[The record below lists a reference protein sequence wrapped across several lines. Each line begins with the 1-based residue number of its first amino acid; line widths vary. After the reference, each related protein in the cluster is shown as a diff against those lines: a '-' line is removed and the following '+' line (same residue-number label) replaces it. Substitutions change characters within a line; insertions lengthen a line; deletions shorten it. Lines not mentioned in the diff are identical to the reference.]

1 MARFHSTDDP
11 RMPAKFICFDC
22 RLKADIVS
30 WTMIK
35 EGLYPRIM
43 EKYRDFVTFRYVLL
57 SSSFHVASDG
67 LHSWCRR
74 AIKVAENSKAITPV
88 DFARSFGMTFG

>member
-1 MARFHSTDDP
+1 MGYALSQLHIPVCYWEIEALVRFHSTDDR

-22 RLKADIVS
+22 RLKADVVS

-43 EKYRDFVTFRYVLL
+43 EKYRDFVTFRYVFLCACL
-57 SSSFHVASDG
+57 RVVFDG
-67 LHSWCRR
+67 
-74 AIKVAENSKAITPV
+74 TPSAV
-88 DFARSFGMTFG
+88 